1 MYQRSAIMMI
11 VLSLLIGTCS
21 CGSVGIT
28 GETIDA
34 RLLVDLTVP
43 DHSDISF
50 QLQWYRISD
59 QFPTSLKDASDMMYM
74 VGQEVTLEGEN
85 IDQLSGALLSVRLID
100 LADLTGKDYFRT
112 LLIEEDYVYKNGR
125 YLNAEGIYRE
135 PRSADIM
142 GARRLLDNYIAKA
155 KVLLFS
161 MSYEG
166 SVTKAV
172 RVWSMEIEELAYRC
186 DFELFQIKP
195 EALPGNDTQ
204 ELFADF
210 QPSSYGGVLA
220 GPSLANCGYLF
231 VQGKAEK
238 AISDISC
245 RALNKGCRII
255 GPDADE
261 MDRSICGGRTSPP
274 PKTGDFSAGESVD
287 LVFDYIFADPEDKP
301 LRTYDL
307 AVACLLTSFDM
318 SDGRVLHSYHYQPSM
333 RSPEFALVHLLHAYR
348 STHR

>member
-1 MYQRSAIMMI
+1 MHQRLAIAMF
-11 VLSLLIGTCS
+11 VLGLLIGLCS

-28 GETIDA
+28 GETVDA
-34 RLLVDLTVP
+34 DLLVDLTVP
-43 DHSDISF
+43 GHSDISF

-59 QFPTSLKDASDMMYM
+59 QFSAPLKDNLTMTYK

-85 IDQLSGALLSVRLID
+85 IDQLSGALLSVRLVD

-112 LLIEEDYVYKNGR
+112 LLIEEDYTYNNGR

-135 PRSADIM
+135 PRRADIM
-142 GARRLLDNYIAKA
+142 EARRLLDNYIAKA

-161 MSYEG
+161 MTYEG
-166 SVTKAV
+166 SVTKAIHV
-172 RVWSMEIEELAYRC
+172 RSIEIDELAYRC
-186 DFELFQIKP
+186 EFKLFQIKP
-195 EALPGNDTQ
+195 EPLPMDNTQ

-210 QPSSYGGVLA
+210 QPSGYGGVLA

-231 VQGKAEK
+231 VQGKAGK

-255 GPDADE
+255 GSDADGV
-261 MDRSICGGRTSPP
+261 DRSICGGRTSPP
-274 PKTGDFSAGESVD
+274 LKTGNFSAGDSID
-287 LVFDYIFADPEDKP
+287 LVFDYIIADPEDKP

-307 AVACLLTSFDM
+307 AVACLLTTFDM
-318 SDGRVLHSYHYQPSM
+318 STAG
-333 RSPEFALVHLLHAYR
+333 FA
-348 STHR
+348 